1 MIKSKLSLVALA
13 LAAISS
19 QAFAGTATG
28 TFQATAT
35 LSSSCL
41 VSATN
46 VNFGTITPAATGT
59 TAATGTIS
67 STCSKN
73 IPYTLSINA
82 GSGTFATRTMGGAA
96 SGNTDKLNYNLYT
109 EVAATNI
116 WGDGTASTVKVS
128 LTGTGASQSSTVFGQ
143 LPLNQYLKPDTYTDN
158 LSVTLAY

>member
-1 MIKSKLSLVALA
+1 MLALA
-13 LAAISS
+13 LAAISTQS
-19 QAFAGTATG
+19 FAGTTTG
-28 TFQATAT
+28 NFQSTAT

-59 TAATGTIS
+59 TAATGTIT
-67 STCSKN
+67 STYSKDVS
-73 IPYTLSINA
+73 YTLKMS
-82 GSGTFATRTMGGAA
+82 SGFSSDVMARTMWGTP
-96 SGNTDKLNYNLYT
+96 GNTDKLSYNLYT

-116 WGDGTASTVKVS
+116 WGDGSGSSVKVN
-128 LTGTGASQSSTVFGQ
+128 LTGTGTSQSSTVFGQ